1 MYQKHNHLEVRYR
14 FCLCRR
20 LSISRFIDQ
29 AGHVYG
35 MKLSHL
41 EFLTVSSR
49 TPPLPVTPAHQE
61 KEFELVESYDP
72 FHAPPPGKYNPRPE
86 KQKLSRYT
94 FDPKRRISCPCLHR
108 SLLLS
113 LQSKLMVL
121 HQMNR
126 APRKATTASKK
137 KDIYIDSGLGREE
150 ESKG

>member
-1 MYQKHNHLEVRYR
+1 MPPSIDISFHRPSR
-14 FCLCRR
+14 LCTR
-20 LSISRFIDQ
+20 
-29 AGHVYG
+29 HVYG

-49 TPPLPVTPAHQE
+49 TPHLPVTPAHQE
-61 KEFELVESYDP
+61 KEFEIVESYDP
-72 FHAPPPGKYNPRPE
+72 VHAPPPGKYNPRPE